1 MPSPIMRQAGFLL
14 LLLAAP
20 LVARAQPGTGTTMP
34 PPPPLGS
41 ASSLTQPDVR
51 AQISPQRYTVLSSQ
65 LAGQV
70 TDLTLRE
77 GDRFKEG
84 QVLVGLDCDI
94 HQARLDRA
102 RAAEEA
108 AQRKLAVAG
117 RLDQL
122 SSISRLEVD
131 DAASQVAMLKA
142 EMALN
147 RTMVEHCRIKAP
159 FSGRVAA
166 KYVQRWQYVGEGE
179 KLLEI
184 LDDKDLELEMII
196 PSRWLTWLKPGHPFS
211 LRIDELGRD
220 VPAQITRLGAKIDP
234 VSQSVKV
241 YGRISG
247 KDDGLLPGMSGIVNI
262 NPALAG
268 SKAAQEGRVE

>member
-1 MPSPIMRQAGFLL
+1 MPFLITRRAGILL
-14 LLLAAP
+14 LLLASP
-20 LVARAQPGTGTTMP
+20 LAAQAQTGGGTSMP
-34 PPPPLGS
+34 PPPLPGS
-41 ASSLTQPDVR
+41 TQALTQPDVR
-51 AQISPQRYTVLSSQ
+51 AQISPQRYTILSSQ
-65 LAGQV
+65 LAGQI
-70 TDLTLRE
+70 TELTLRE

-108 AQRKLAVAG
+108 AQRKLSVAG

-131 DAASQVAMLKA
+131 EAASQVAMLKA

-220 VPAQITRLGAKIDP
+220 VPAQITRVGARIDP

-262 NPALAG
+262 NPAQAG
-268 SKAAQEGRVE
+268 SKAAQEGRGE